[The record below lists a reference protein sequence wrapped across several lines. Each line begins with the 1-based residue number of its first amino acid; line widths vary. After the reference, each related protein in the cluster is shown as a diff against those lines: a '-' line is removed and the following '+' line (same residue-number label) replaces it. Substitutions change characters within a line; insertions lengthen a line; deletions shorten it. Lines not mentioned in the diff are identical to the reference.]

1 MRDTG
6 GVRFGESIRGR
17 QITMICS
24 VRVQVGYKI
33 LLTKSKINRYRE
45 QFITTYTSHAA
56 AWHLHNFFFFWGG
69 VHRISIVISHLRE
82 NQLCLRLRT
91 NTKTQR
97 TACRRWQAPAWLGG
111 TWYYTTNDVSPFY
124 CCFTSFS
131 HRFYFNRLFS
141 CTFRQWNFPQLPSFM
156 WITIFKNLNEIS
168 IVICCFLETVLL
180 LSYVIYFTL
189 NNPLLRGGLLS
200 PKLIKNNLLW
210 SHFN

>member
-56 AWHLHNFFFFWGG
+56 AWHL
-69 VHRISIVISHLRE
+69 
-82 NQLCLRLRT
+82 LCLRLRT